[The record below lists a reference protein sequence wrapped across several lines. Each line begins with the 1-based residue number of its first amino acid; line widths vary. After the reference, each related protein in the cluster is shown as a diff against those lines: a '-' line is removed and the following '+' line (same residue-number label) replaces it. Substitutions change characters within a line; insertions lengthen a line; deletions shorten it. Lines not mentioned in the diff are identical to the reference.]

1 MPLWL
6 KKLNVFLIEKHSIF
20 QNNRVENFRNLENLQ
35 SRRDFFK
42 CFQVITFDTFTL
54 ANSYFLRNSEVL
66 PQYLEKMKLL

>member
-20 QNNRVENFRNLENLQ
+20 QNSKVVNFRNLENLQ

-42 CFQVITFDTFTL
+42 CLQAITFDTFTL
-54 ANSYFLRNSEVL
+54 ANSNFLRNSEVL